1 MKYPTFMAILRI
13 HNTATTA
20 LRVLRYVK
28 WTEKLN
34 KNIALV
40 LILCHI
46 ENCFITFTFNTL
58 QP

>member
-1 MKYPTFMAILRI
+1 MEYPTFVAILRMYNSST
-13 HNTATTA
+13 HA
-20 LRVLRYVK
+20 LRIMRYVK
-28 WTEKLN
+28 CPEKLN

-46 ENCFITFTFNTL
+46 EIGFITFTFNTL

>member
-1 MKYPTFMAILRI
+1 MKYPTFMAILRMY
-13 HNTATTA
+13 NTATPA
-20 LRVLRYVK
+20 LRVLWYVK
-28 WTEKLN
+28 CPEKLN

-46 ENCFITFTFNTL
+46 EICFITFTFNTL